1 MYKRQGQYAHV
12 WLELSPLPRGTGFE
26 FASAIVGGVV
36 PREYIPAVEKGVG
49 KALADGVIAGFPVV
63 DLRVTLVDGGY
74 HPVDSSGIAF
84 EIAGG
89 HALSKGIEQANPV
102 LLEPVMVA
110 SITVPETFTGDVMGD
125 LNSKRGRIQGIT
137 PIGTNTTSIEVEVPQ
152 AEMLQYAT
160 ELRSQTQGQGS
171 FTMEVH
177 HYEEVPQHLIERLV
191 EKLNTEK
198 DQ

>member
-1 MYKRQGQYAHV
+1 MCG
-12 WLELSPLPRGTGFE
+12 
-26 FASAIVGGVV
+26 IVGIASNKNCIKHIVSGLKSL
-36 PREYIPAVEKGVG
+36 EY
-49 KALADGVIAGFPVV
+49 
-63 DLRVTLVDGGY
+63 RGY
-74 HPVDSSGIAF
+74 DSSGIAF

-89 HALSKGIEQANPV
+89 HALSKGIQQANPV

-177 HYEEVPQHLIERLV
+177 HYEEVPHHLIERLV